1 MTQVIAPPKRK
12 QKRLLMGDLKDFQER
27 PLEMLLDIANNYG
40 PVITVRFGPI
50 TQTVLTHPDAVR
62 HVLQQN
68 NRNYLK
74 EQSFMDI
81 SRLALAS
88 GDDLFTSDKEA
99 WLTRRR
105 LMQPA
110 FHRKMV
116 ADFDKTITAETGRL
130 LSTWQE
136 GQPVNM
142 EHAMMDVTMG
152 VIGQT
157 MLTKNILEDHPQ
169 LYRAFTTVSNT
180 IIDRATVISERFM
193 PLFLPTAKNKAFKES
208 LGLIREILGT
218 AVAERQAMPPDERP
232 HDLLTMMMAS
242 EDEES
247 GATLAAEQLMDEMF
261 GIVTAGHETSSI
273 TVALMFKSL
282 AENPE
287 VEARL
292 HAELDEVLNGRTPTV
307 ADLPNL
313 PYLEQ
318 VINETMRRY
327 PAAYLTTRQSID
339 EDQVL
344 EYKIPANSMLIL
356 NIFGLHH
363 HRAYWEEPMTFDPDH
378 FSAENAASINK
389 FAYLPFGEGPRKCI
403 GEPLARLEMRLIA
416 ATIAQQYRLRPDPKR
431 PTKVTAKFTL
441 HSVDGVWMVPERRV
455 QVRLDE

>member
-1 MTQVIAPPKRK
+1 
-12 QKRLLMGDLKDFQER
+12 MGDLRDFQER
-27 PLEMLLDIANNYG
+27 PLELLLDIAHNYG
-40 PVITVRFGPI
+40 PVITVRFAHIP
-50 TQTVLTHPDAVR
+50 QTVLTHPDAAR

-81 SRLALAS
+81 SRLALLS
-88 GDDLFTSDKEA
+88 GDDLFTSDKDE

-116 ADFDKTITAETGRL
+116 ADFDQTIAEEAQRL
-130 LSTWQE
+130 LASWQDDR
-136 GQPVNM
+136 PVNM

-152 VIGQT
+152 VIGRT
-157 MLTKNILEDHPQ
+157 MLTKNILDDYPQ

-180 IIDRATVISERFM
+180 IIDRATTISERFT
-193 PLFLPTAKNKAFKES
+193 PLFLPTAKNKAFKSS
-208 LGLIREILGT
+208 LALIREMLGT
-218 AVAERQAMPPDERP
+218 AVRERQAIPADERP
-232 HDLLTMMMAS
+232 HDLLTMMMAA
-242 EDEES
+242 EDEDS
-247 GATLAAEQLMDEMF
+247 GATLATEQLMDEMF

-273 TVALMFKSL
+273 TLALLFKSL

-292 HAELDEVLNGRTPTV
+292 HAELDAVLDSRIPTT
-307 ADLPNL
+307 ADLPHL

-318 VINETMRRY
+318 VMNETMRRY

-339 EDQVL
+339 EDEVL
-344 EYKIPANSMLIL
+344 GYKIPANSMVML

-363 HRAYWEEPMTFDPDH
+363 HRDYWAEPMAFNPDH
-378 FSAENAASINK
+378 FSAENAPNINK
-389 FAYLPFGEGPRKCI
+389 YAFLPFGEGPRKCI

-416 ATIAQQYRLRPDPKR
+416 ATIAQQYRLRLDPKR
-431 PTKVTAKFTL
+431 PATITAKFTL
-441 HSVDGVWMVPERRV
+441 HSVDGVWMIPEKRR
-455 QVRLDE
+455 